1 MSRRNGWRR
10 RGGALKRLR
19 AVYHDVAW
27 KLAVRRF
34 GWRRWHKE
42 AKARAARLERFE
54 SALATRGLTIEQS
67 AGVDGEPS
75 SIDESI
81 EVALSDAGLVN
92 AYLNATGIKE

>member
-1 MSRRNGWRR
+1 M
-10 RGGALKRLR
+10 
-19 AVYHDVAW
+19 
-27 KLAVRRF
+27 
-34 GWRRWHKE
+34 
-42 AKARAARLERFE
+42 ERFE